1 MSAPVSPGM
10 IMAGLALWVLA
21 VIQSGL
27 ISLAENMR
35 WALVA
40 CLVLSNLTALKGFW
54 VVQAH
59 DYWIGTAIIVMMAL
73 SMVSHALEMLPNFL
87 DNQVWNRANTAD
99 RIFMYVFVFLTWGRL
114 AWAHQV
120 SVLGVLDNSWGIW
133 YQHWGLT
140 FVTVALMG
148 LNRCSTKI
156 RYARTPVSYAIY
168 VLFHSVWHLYIYR
181 VLADFLSIAL
191 QQAK

>member
-1 MSAPVSPGM
+1 MSPGM

-27 ISLAENMR
+27 IALVEKMR

-40 CLVLSNLTALKGFW
+40 CLVLSNLTALKAFW

-59 DYWIGTAIIVMMAL
+59 DYWIGTAIVVMMAL
-73 SMVSHALEMLPNFL
+73 SMVTHALEMLPNFL
-87 DNQVWNRANTAD
+87 DHPAWKRAHAIEGVFAD
-99 RIFMYVFVFLTWGRL
+99 VLVLLTWGRL

-120 SVLGVLDNSWGIW
+120 SVLGCLGDERGILFK
-133 YQHWGLT
+133 HWGLSL
-140 FVTVALMG
+140 VTLALLG
-148 LNRCSTKI
+148 LSGCSRKI
-156 RYARTPVSYAIY
+156 RATRNPGTYPIY

-191 QQAK
+191 PAN